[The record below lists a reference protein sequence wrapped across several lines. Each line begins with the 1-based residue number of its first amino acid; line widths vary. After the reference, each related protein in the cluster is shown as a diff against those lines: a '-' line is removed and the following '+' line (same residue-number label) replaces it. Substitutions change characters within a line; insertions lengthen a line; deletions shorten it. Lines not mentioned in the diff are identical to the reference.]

1 MLPEDIHIK
10 VKSLY
15 LPAQSSPKQGR
26 YVFAYTISIHNKGQ
40 QPAKLLTRH
49 WKILDGRNKLE
60 EVRGEGVIGEQPR
73 LLPGAEFTYSSGAVL
88 ETPNGTMEGSY
99 QFRTDEG
106 ELFDVAIPLFAL
118 TLPGAL
124 H

>member
-1 MLPEDIHIK
+1 MLPEDISVK

-15 LPAQSSPKQGR
+15 LAAQSSPKQGR
-26 YVFAYTISIHNKGQ
+26 YVFAYTISIQNNGRQ
-40 QPAKLLTRH
+40 AAKLLTGH

-60 EVRGEGVIGEQPR
+60 EVRGDGVVGEQPR
-73 LLPGAEFTYSSGAVL
+73 LMPGAEFTYSSGAVL
-88 ETPNGTMEGSY
+88 ETPAGTMEGSY
-99 QFRTDEG
+99 QFSTDTG
-106 ELFDVAIPLFAL
+106 ELFDVDIPLFVL

>member
-1 MLPEDIHIK
+1 MLPEDISVK

-15 LPAQSSPKQGR
+15 LAAQSSPKQGR
-26 YVFAYTISIHNKGQ
+26 YVFAYTISIQNNGRQ
-40 QPAKLLTRH
+40 AAKLLTRH

-60 EVRGEGVIGEQPR
+60 EVRGDGVVGEQPR
-73 LLPGAEFTYSSGAVL
+73 LMPGAEFTYSSGAVL
-88 ETPNGTMEGSY
+88 ETRAGTMEGSY
-99 QFRTDEG
+99 QFSTDTG
-106 ELFDVAIPLFAL
+106 ELFDVDIPLFVL

>member
-1 MLPEDIHIK
+1 MLPSDIRIN

-26 YVFAYTISIHNKGQ
+26 YVFAYTINIQNLGD

-49 WKILDGRNKLE
+49 WKILDAKNKLE
-60 EVRGEGVIGEQPR
+60 EVRGDGVIGEQPR

-88 ETPNGTMEGSY
+88 ETSAGTMEGSY
-99 QFRTDEG
+99 QFTTDSG
-106 ELFDVAIPLFAL
+106 EKFDVEIPLFVL
-118 TLPGAL
+118 MLPGAL